1 MRNLRAILASLFVGV
16 LTMLVIACGAE
27 TNPPADPTS
36 PRDAEPTSIVSQP
49 AAASAPS
56 PIPTDT
62 PAPTA
67 APTAAPTPPHR
78 APTPTPPLHL
88 LRRPPP
94 HRNPP
99 LHLLRRPPPPEP
111 TAAPTAAPTGTHR
124 CTYCG
129 AHPHAGTHRCTYCGT
144 HPHPHCRSDTYA
156 GSDSHSGVQS
166 GQLLL
171 LYRGD
176 QHQPG
181 GHHRGALRRRSPP
194 DRE

>member
-27 TNPPADPTS
+27 TNPPADPTAS
-36 PRDAEPTSIVSQP
+36 RDAEPTSIVSQP
-49 AAASAPS
+49 ASSVGTKSHSNRYARTHRCTYCGAH
-56 PIPTDT
+56 
-62 PAPTA
+62 
-67 APTAAPTPPHR
+67 PH
-78 APTPTPPLHL
+78 
-88 LRRPPP
+88 
-94 HRNPP
+94 
-99 LHLLRRPPPPEP
+99 
-111 TAAPTAAPTGTHR
+111 TGTHR

-129 AHPHAGTHRCTYCGT
+129 AHAHTGTHRCTYCGAHAHTGTHRCTYCGTHPHTGTHRCTYCGTHPHTGTHRCTYCGT

-194 DRE
+194 DRG